1 MNLKPTI
8 HFINNI
14 APHYMEPM
22 IYQLLKS
29 EEFNLFF
36 SCGENQNLGIKTVDF
51 STEKYKPYKNHIDVN
66 IKNIWIKSK
75 YLVWQKGVI
84 SKCMLKKKPDL
95 IVLLGE
101 FLIISNWIGAIIC
114 RLRGIP
120 VAFRGH
126 GLYGNEGTI
135 KRFIRV
141 LFYKLANSQL
151 VYERRSKGLLIN
163 NGLKPSTIHVLF
175 NSLTYDYHKS
185 QREQLK
191 NLSKEEVFPFF
202 KSTKIPTL
210 VFTGRLTKIKR
221 LDTLLTTVKRLQQEI
236 ELNLLIIG
244 DGTER
249 EDLENLAQNILK
261 DGTYHFY
268 GSCYDENIMG
278 RLLSKSDLCV
288 SPGNVGLTAIHS
300 LSYGTPVCTHMNYA
314 NQMPEAEAIENGM
327 NGCLFEENN
336 LDDMYL
342 QIKTWLI
349 KHPLKTDEIAINC
362 YKIIDEY
369 YNPYFQEKVFLKL
382 AQQNAPIV

>member
-1 MNLKPTI
+1 MKSKPTI

-22 IYQLLKS
+22 IFQLLKS
-29 EEFNLFF
+29 EEFNLYF

-51 STEKYKPYKNHIDVN
+51 NTKKYESFKNKIDVEIRN
-66 IKNIWIKSK
+66 VWVKSK

-84 SKCMLKKKPDL
+84 YKCLSKKKPDL
-95 IVLLGE
+95 IILLGE
-101 FLIISNWIGAIIC
+101 FLIISNWISAILC

-126 GLYGNEGTI
+126 GLYGNEGSI
-135 KRFIRV
+135 KRIIRV
-141 LFYKLANSQL
+141 LFYKLANAQL
-151 VYERRSKGLLIN
+151 VYERRSKGLLVKNGIN
-163 NGLKPSTIHVLF
+163 PNSIHVLF

-185 QREQLK
+185 QREKLK

-202 KSTKIPTL
+202 TSTKIPTL

-221 LDTLLTTVKRLQQEI
+221 LDTLLTTVQRLQEEI

-244 DGTER
+244 DGTQR
-249 EDLENLAQNILK
+249 KNLESIAKSILK

-268 GSCYDENIMG
+268 GSCYDEHIMG

-314 NQMPEAEAIENGM
+314 NQMPEAEAIEDGI

-336 LDDMYL
+336 LDDLYYK
-342 QIKTWLI
+342 INSWLT
-349 KHPLKTDEIAINC
+349 KHPIKTDEIVINC

-369 YNPYFQEKVFLKL
+369 YNPYFQEKVFLNL
-382 AQQNAPIV
+382 AQKKAPIV